1 MQNIGRMFK
10 GVGELS
16 STLNTISGLAFV
28 VVFILCIAALIM
40 SWLVVPGLHWR
51 TSSKNRFRKTAVW
64 VAIVLYVFTL
74 LGIMFVMRDPGQGY
88 QLRLL
93 PLYGLKDAALLKTEL
108 LGDLGNFI
116 IFIPLGIL
124 FMAQC
129 TSEQPVVWT
138 MMFSFGFGLLTE
150 LLQYIAKMGAFS
162 LEEMICAALGGTL
175 GGLLTYA
182 WQKTKGQKKPLGIL
196 LRVAFS
202 LCLVVVI
209 FVTTVFG
216 TYHVLRVGGE
226 KNMQENVSNAELK
239 MQSDVKKAGSSDLIW
254 RDGKAYRFNDEI
266 ITVLCMGIDQQTEEI
281 EQKED
286 VSGESGQAD
295 SIFLAVLN
303 PTQKQLSVLA
313 ISRDTMTEIATYD
326 AKGNYIGDSLNHL
339 GLEYAFGDG
348 KEKSCQYMVDAV
360 SKLFYGIPINGYVA
374 FNMETISQLNDAVG
388 GVTVTV
394 PEGENISDKLKSGE
408 TVTLNGDDAVS
419 FVRYRDT
426 SVEGSNNLRIA
437 RQKQYL
443 INFFSGAVKAVQKD
457 VSFPGKLYQDF
468 SSEMVTSIGLD
479 DAVYLVTEAT
489 EMSFGE
495 DSLTV
500 LQGETKTGDVYDEVY
515 IDEDALY
522 DLILKTFYTEV
533 EIG

>member
-1 MQNIGRMFK
+1 
-10 GVGELS
+10 
-16 STLNTISGLAFV
+16 
-28 VVFILCIAALIM
+28 
-40 SWLVVPGLHWR
+40 
-51 TSSKNRFRKTAVW
+51 
-64 VAIVLYVFTL
+64 
-74 LGIMFVMRDPGQGY
+74 
-88 QLRLL
+88 
-93 PLYGLKDAALLKTEL
+93 
-108 LGDLGNFI
+108 
-116 IFIPLGIL
+116 
-124 FMAQC
+124 
-129 TSEQPVVWT
+129 
-138 MMFSFGFGLLTE
+138 
-150 LLQYIAKMGAFS
+150 
-162 LEEMICAALGGTL
+162 MICAALGGTL

-209 FVTTVFG
+209 FATTVFG

-266 ITVLCMGIDQQTEEI
+266 ITVLCMGIDQQTEDI

-303 PTQKQLSVLA
+303 PIQKQLSVLA

-394 PEGENISDKLKSGE
+394 PEGENISDKLKS
-408 TVTLNGDDAVS
+408 
-419 FVRYRDT
+419 
-426 SVEGSNNLRIA
+426 VEGSNNLRIA

-457 VSFPGKLYQDF
+457 VSLPGKLYQDF

-500 LQGETKTGDVYDEVY
+500 LQGETKTGEVYDEVY

>member
-1 MQNIGRMFK
+1 
-10 GVGELS
+10 
-16 STLNTISGLAFV
+16 
-28 VVFILCIAALIM
+28 
-40 SWLVVPGLHWR
+40 
-51 TSSKNRFRKTAVW
+51 
-64 VAIVLYVFTL
+64 
-74 LGIMFVMRDPGQGY
+74 
-88 QLRLL
+88 
-93 PLYGLKDAALLKTEL
+93 
-108 LGDLGNFI
+108 
-116 IFIPLGIL
+116 
-124 FMAQC
+124 
-129 TSEQPVVWT
+129 
-138 MMFSFGFGLLTE
+138 
-150 LLQYIAKMGAFS
+150 
-162 LEEMICAALGGTL
+162 
-175 GGLLTYA
+175 
-182 WQKTKGQKKPLGIL
+182 
-196 LRVAFS
+196 
-202 LCLVVVI
+202 
-209 FVTTVFG
+209 
-216 TYHVLRVGGE
+216 
-226 KNMQENVSNAELK
+226 
-239 MQSDVKKAGSSDLIW
+239 
-254 RDGKAYRFNDEI
+254 
-266 ITVLCMGIDQQTEEI
+266 MGIDQQTEEI

-443 INFFSGAVKAVQKD
+443 INFFSRAVKAVQKD
-457 VSFPGKLYQDF
+457 VSLPGKLYQDF

-500 LQGETKTGDVYDEVY
+500 LQGETKTGEVYDEVY